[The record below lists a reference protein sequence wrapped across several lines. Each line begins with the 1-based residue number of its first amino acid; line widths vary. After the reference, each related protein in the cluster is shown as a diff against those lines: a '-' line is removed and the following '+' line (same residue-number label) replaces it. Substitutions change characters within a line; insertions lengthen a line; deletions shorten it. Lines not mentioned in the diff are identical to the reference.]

1 MDYKAYALMAILL
14 ASVAS
19 VASAALVGTANAQAL
34 TVETGQP
41 GYAAGDTIEVSGEVG
56 TVQAGLPVLIR
67 VFNPNGALAR
77 TDQIT
82 PIADG
87 SYSYSFP
94 AGGPLMGVSG
104 EYRAAVTY
112 RSNTEETAFNF
123 ITSQGGQIWR
133 TVTVEIAGREHPI
146 RYQIS
151 GGTLTNM
158 TADPETATLT
168 AMVNSTAINSTAP
181 GVLVVELPRSMIQ
194 SLSEVGAPTGGNDT
208 DFEAFVDTEGGI
220 IDETMTN
227 STVREL
233 TIPFDQGAEEIE
245 IVRTWV
251 VPEFGAIA
259 AIILAIA
266 IVGII
271 VATTRYSKFSSFMP
285 RH

>member
-1 MDYKAYALMAILL
+1 MDYKAYALMAVLL
-14 ASVAS
+14 ASV
-19 VASAALVGTANAQAL
+19 ALVGTANAQAL

-41 GYAAGDTIEVSGEVG
+41 GYAAGDTVEVSGEVG

-67 VFNPNGALAR
+67 VFNPNGVLAR

-82 PIADG
+82 PVADG
-87 SYSYSFP
+87 SYTYSFP

-112 RSNTEETAFNF
+112 RNSTEETAFNF
-123 ITSQGGQIWR
+123 ITSEGGQTWR
-133 TVTVEIAGREHPI
+133 TVTVDIAGREHPI
-146 RYQIS
+146 RYQINN
-151 GGTLTNM
+151 GTLTNM

-168 AMVNSTAINSTAP
+168 AAINSTAP
-181 GVLVVELPRSMIQ
+181 GALVVELPRSIIQ

-220 IDETMTN
+220 FDETMAN
-227 STVREL
+227 RTVREL

-245 IVRTWV
+245 IVGTWV

-271 VATTRYSKFSSFMP
+271 VATTRYSKFSSFLP

>member
-1 MDYKAYALMAILL
+1 MDYKAYALMAVLL
-14 ASVAS
+14 ASV
-19 VASAALVGTANAQAL
+19 ALVGTANAQAL

-67 VFNPNGALAR
+67 VFNPNGVLAR

-82 PIADG
+82 PVADG
-87 SYSYSFP
+87 SYTYSFP

-112 RSNTEETAFNF
+112 RNNTEETAFKF
-123 ITSQGGQIWR
+123 ITSEGGQIWR

-146 RYQIS
+146 RYQIN

-168 AMVNSTAINSTAP
+168 AAINSTAP
-181 GVLVVELPRSMIQ
+181 GALVVELPRSIIQ

-220 IDETMTN
+220 FDETMAN
-227 STVREL
+227 RTVREL

-245 IVRTWV
+245 IVGTWV

-271 VATTRYSKFSSFMP
+271 VATTRYSKFSSFLP

>member
-1 MDYKAYALMAILL
+1 MDYKAYALMAVLL
-14 ASVAS
+14 ASV
-19 VASAALVGTANAQAL
+19 ALVGTANAQAL

-41 GYAAGDTIEVSGEVG
+41 GYAAGDTVEVSGEVG

-67 VFNPNGALAR
+67 VFNPNGVLAR

-82 PIADG
+82 PVADG
-87 SYSYSFP
+87 SYTYSFP

-112 RSNTEETAFNF
+112 RNSTEETAFNF
-123 ITSQGGQIWR
+123 ITSEGGQIWR
-133 TVTVEIAGREHPI
+133 TVTVDIAGREHPI
-146 RYQIS
+146 RYQINN
-151 GGTLTNM
+151 GTLTNM

-168 AMVNSTAINSTAP
+168 AAINSTAP
-181 GVLVVELPRSMIQ
+181 GALVVELPRSIIQ

-220 IDETMTN
+220 FDETMANRTAR
-227 STVREL
+227 VL

-245 IVRTWV
+245 IVGTWV

-271 VATTRYSKFSSFMP
+271 VATTRYSKFSSFLP

>member
-1 MDYKAYALMAILL
+1 MDYKAYALMAVLL
-14 ASVAS
+14 ASV
-19 VASAALVGTANAQAL
+19 ALVGTANAQAL

-41 GYAAGDTIEVSGEVG
+41 GYAAGDTVEVSGEVG

-67 VFNPNGALAR
+67 VFNPNGVLAR

-82 PIADG
+82 PVADG
-87 SYSYSFP
+87 SYTYSFP

-112 RSNTEETAFNF
+112 RNSTEETAFNF
-123 ITSQGGQIWR
+123 ITSEGGQIWR

-146 RYQIS
+146 RYQIN

-168 AMVNSTAINSTAP
+168 AAINSTAP
-181 GVLVVELPRSMIQ
+181 GALVVELPRSIIQ

-220 IDETMTN
+220 FDETMAN
-227 STVREL
+227 RTVREL

-245 IVRTWV
+245 IVGTWV

-271 VATTRYSKFSSFMP
+271 VATTRYSKFSSFLP

>member
-1 MDYKAYALMAILL
+1 MDYKAYALMAVLL
-14 ASVAS
+14 ASV
-19 VASAALVGTANAQAL
+19 ALVGTANAQAL

-41 GYAAGDTIEVSGEVG
+41 GYAAGDTVEVSGEVG

-82 PIADG
+82 PVADG
-87 SYSYSFP
+87 SYTYSFP

-112 RSNTEETAFNF
+112 RNNTEETAFNF
-123 ITSQGGQIWR
+123 ITSEGGQIWR

-146 RYQIS
+146 RYQIN

-168 AMVNSTAINSTAP
+168 ATINSTAP
-181 GVLVVELPRSMIQ
+181 GALVVELPRSIIQ

-220 IDETMTN
+220 FDETMTN
-227 STVREL
+227 RTVREL

-245 IVRTWV
+245 IVGTWV

-271 VATTRYSKFSSFMP
+271 VATTRYSKFSSFLP

>member
-14 ASVAS
+14 ASV
-19 VASAALVGTANAQAL
+19 ALVGTANAQAL

-41 GYAAGDTIEVSGEVG
+41 SYAAGDTIEVSGEVG

-82 PIADG
+82 PVADG
-87 SYSYSFP
+87 SYTYSFP
-94 AGGPLMGVSG
+94 AGGRLMGVSG

-112 RSNTEETAFNF
+112 RNNTEETAFNF
-123 ITSQGGQIWR
+123 ITSEGGQIWR
-133 TVTVEIAGREHPI
+133 TITVEIAGREHPI
-146 RYQIS
+146 RYQIN

-168 AMVNSTAINSTAP
+168 ATINSTAP
-181 GVLVVELPRSMIQ
+181 GALVVELPRSMIQ

-220 IDETMTN
+220 FDETMTN
-227 STVREL
+227 RTVREL
-233 TIPFDQGAEEIE
+233 TIPFEQGAEEIE
-245 IVRTWV
+245 IVGTWV

-271 VATTRYSKFSSFMP
+271 VATTRYSKFSSFLP

>member
-14 ASVAS
+14 ASV
-19 VASAALVGTANAQAL
+19 ALVGTANAQAL

-41 GYAAGDTIEVSGEVG
+41 SYAAGDAIEVSGEVG
-56 TVQAGLPVLIR
+56 TVQAGLPVLIQ
-67 VFNPNGALAR
+67 VFNPNGVLAR
-77 TDQIT
+77 TDQIS
-82 PIADG
+82 PVADG
-87 SYSYSFP
+87 SYTYSFP

-112 RSNTEETAFNF
+112 RDNTEETIFNF
-123 ITSQGGQIWR
+123 ITSEGGQIWR
-133 TVTVEIAGREHPI
+133 TITVDIAGREHPI
-146 RYQIS
+146 RYQIN

-168 AMVNSTAINSTAP
+168 ATINSTAP
-181 GVLVVELPRSMIQ
+181 GALVVELPRSMIQ

-208 DFEAFVDTEGGI
+208 DFEAFVDTEGGTF
-220 IDETMTN
+220 DETMTN
-227 STVREL
+227 RTVREL
-233 TIPFDQGAEEIE
+233 TIPFEQGAEEIE
-245 IVRTWV
+245 IVGTWV

-271 VATTRYSKFSSFMP
+271 VATTRYSKFSSFLP

>member
-1 MDYKAYALMAILL
+1 MDYKAYALMAVLL
-14 ASVAS
+14 ASV
-19 VASAALVGTANAQAL
+19 ALVGTANAQAL

-41 GYAAGDTIEVSGEVG
+41 GYAAGDTVEVSGEVG

-67 VFNPNGALAR
+67 VFNPNGVLAR

-82 PIADG
+82 PVADG
-87 SYSYSFP
+87 SYTYSFP

-112 RSNTEETAFNF
+112 RNSTEETAFNF
-123 ITSQGGQIWR
+123 ITSEGGQTWR
-133 TVTVEIAGREHPI
+133 TVTVDIAGREHPI
-146 RYQIS
+146 RYQINN
-151 GGTLTNM
+151 GTLTNM

-168 AMVNSTAINSTAP
+168 AAINSTAP
-181 GVLVVELPRSMIQ
+181 GALVVELPRSIIQ

-220 IDETMTN
+220 FDETTAN
-227 STVREL
+227 RTVREL

-245 IVRTWV
+245 IVGTWV

-271 VATTRYSKFSSFMP
+271 VATTRYSKFSSFLP

>member
-1 MDYKAYALMAILL
+1 MDYKAYALMAVLL
-14 ASVAS
+14 ASV
-19 VASAALVGTANAQAL
+19 ALVGTANAQAL

-56 TVQAGLPVLIR
+56 AVQAGLPVLIR

-82 PIADG
+82 PVADG
-87 SYSYSFP
+87 SYTYSFP
-94 AGGPLMGVSG
+94 AGGLLMGVSG

-112 RSNTEETAFNF
+112 RNNTEETAFNF
-123 ITSQGGQIWR
+123 ITSEGGQIWR

-146 RYQIS
+146 RYQINS
-151 GGTLTNM
+151 GTLTNM

-168 AMVNSTAINSTAP
+168 ATINSTAP
-181 GVLVVELPRSMIQ
+181 GALVVELPRSIIQ

-220 IDETMTN
+220 FDETMTN
-227 STVREL
+227 RTVREL

-245 IVRTWV
+245 IVGTWV

-271 VATTRYSKFSSFMP
+271 VATTRYSKFSSFLP

>member
-14 ASVAS
+14 AS

-56 TVQAGLPVLIR
+56 TVQAGLPVLIQ

-123 ITSQGGQIWR
+123 ITSQGGQTWR

-146 RYQIS
+146 RYQIN

-168 AMVNSTAINSTAP
+168 ATINSTAP
-181 GVLVVELPRSMIQ
+181 GALVVELPRSMIQ

-227 STVREL
+227 RTVREL
-233 TIPFDQGAEEIE
+233 TIPFEQGAEEVE
-245 IVRTWV
+245 IVGTWV

-271 VATTRYSKFSSFMP
+271 VATTRYSKFSSFLP

>member
-1 MDYKAYALMAILL
+1 MDYKAYALMAVLL
-14 ASVAS
+14 ASV
-19 VASAALVGTANAQAL
+19 ALVGTANAQAL

-41 GYAAGDTIEVSGEVG
+41 GYAAGDTVEVSGEVG

-67 VFNPNGALAR
+67 VFNPNGVLAR

-82 PIADG
+82 PVADG
-87 SYSYSFP
+87 SYTYSFP

-112 RSNTEETAFNF
+112 RNSTEETAFNF
-123 ITSQGGQIWR
+123 ITSEGGQTWR
-133 TVTVEIAGREHPI
+133 TVTVDIAGREHPI
-146 RYQIS
+146 RYQINN
-151 GGTLTNM
+151 GTLTNM

-168 AMVNSTAINSTAP
+168 AAINSTAP
-181 GVLVVELPRSMIQ
+181 GALVVELPRSIIQ

-220 IDETMTN
+220 FDETMTN
-227 STVREL
+227 RTVREL
-233 TIPFDQGAEEIE
+233 TVPFEQGAEEIE
-245 IVRTWV
+245 IVGTWV

-271 VATTRYSKFSSFMP
+271 VATTRYSKFSSFLP

>member
-1 MDYKAYALMAILL
+1 MDYKAYALMAVLL

-19 VASAALVGTANAQAL
+19 VALVGTANAQAL

-82 PIADG
+82 PVADG
-87 SYSYSFP
+87 SYTYSFP
-94 AGGPLMGVSG
+94 AGGRLMGVSG

-112 RSNTEETAFNF
+112 RNNTEETAFKF
-123 ITSQGGQIWR
+123 ITSEGGQIWR

-146 RYQIS
+146 RYQIN

-168 AMVNSTAINSTAP
+168 ATINSTAP
-181 GVLVVELPRSMIQ
+181 GTLAVELPRSMIQ

-220 IDETMTN
+220 FDETMTN
-227 STVREL
+227 STVRAL

-245 IVRTWV
+245 IVGTWV

-271 VATTRYSKFSSFMP
+271 VATTRYSKFSSFLP

>member
-19 VASAALVGTANAQAL
+19 VALVGTANAQAL

-112 RSNTEETAFNF
+112 RSNTEEAAFNF

-146 RYQIS
+146 RYQINN
-151 GGTLTNM
+151 GTLSNM

-168 AMVNSTAINSTAP
+168 ATINSTAP
-181 GVLVVELPRSMIQ
+181 GALVVELPRSMIQ
-194 SLSEVGAPTGGNDT
+194 SLSEAGAPTGGNDT

-233 TIPFDQGAEEIE
+233 TIPFDQGAGEIE
-245 IVRTWV
+245 IVGTWV

-271 VATTRYSKFSSFMP
+271 VATTRYSKFSSFLP

>member
-1 MDYKAYALMAILL
+1 MDYKAYALMAVLL

-19 VASAALVGTANAQAL
+19 VALVGTANAQAL

-41 GYAAGDTIEVSGEVG
+41 GYVTGDTIEVSGEVG
-56 TVQAGLPVLIR
+56 TVQAGLPILIR

-82 PIADG
+82 PVADG

-94 AGGPLMGVSG
+94 AGGLLMGVSG

-112 RSNTEETAFNF
+112 RNNTEETAFNF
-123 ITSQGGQIWR
+123 ITSEGGQTWR

-146 RYQIS
+146 RYQINN
-151 GGTLTNM
+151 GTLTNM

-168 AMVNSTAINSTAP
+168 ATINSTAP
-181 GVLVVELPRSMIQ
+181 GALVVGLPRSIIQ

-220 IDETMTN
+220 FDETMTN
-227 STVREL
+227 RTVRVL

-245 IVRTWV
+245 IVGTWV

-271 VATTRYSKFSSFMP
+271 VATTRYSKFSSFLP

>member
-1 MDYKAYALMAILL
+1 MDYKAYALMAVLL
-14 ASVAS
+14 ASV
-19 VASAALVGTANAQAL
+19 ALVGTANAQAL

-41 GYAAGDTIEVSGEVG
+41 GYAAGDTVEVSGEVG

-67 VFNPNGALAR
+67 VFNPNGVLAR

-82 PIADG
+82 PVADG
-87 SYSYSFP
+87 SYTYSFP

-112 RSNTEETAFNF
+112 RNSTEETAFNF
-123 ITSQGGQIWR
+123 ITSEGGQTWR

-146 RYQIS
+146 RYQIN

-168 AMVNSTAINSTAP
+168 AAINSTAP
-181 GVLVVELPRSMIQ
+181 GALVVELPRSIIQ

-220 IDETMTN
+220 FDETMAN
-227 STVREL
+227 RTVREL

-245 IVRTWV
+245 IVGTWV

-271 VATTRYSKFSSFMP
+271 VATTRYSKFSSFLP

>member
-1 MDYKAYALMAILL
+1 MDYKAYALMAVLL
-14 ASVAS
+14 ASV
-19 VASAALVGTANAQAL
+19 ALVGTANAQAL

-41 GYAAGDTIEVSGEVG
+41 GYAAGDTVEVSGEVG

-67 VFNPNGALAR
+67 VFNPNGVLAR

-82 PIADG
+82 PVADG
-87 SYSYSFP
+87 SYTYSFP

-112 RSNTEETAFNF
+112 RNSTEETAFNF
-123 ITSQGGQIWR
+123 ITSEGGQIWR
-133 TVTVEIAGREHPI
+133 TITVEIAGREHPI
-146 RYQIS
+146 RYQIN

-168 AMVNSTAINSTAP
+168 ATINSTAP
-181 GVLVVELPRSMIQ
+181 GALAVELPRSMIQ

-220 IDETMTN
+220 FDETMAN
-227 STVREL
+227 RTVREL

-245 IVRTWV
+245 IVGTWV

-271 VATTRYSKFSSFMP
+271 VATTRYSKFSSFLP

>member
-1 MDYKAYALMAILL
+1 MDYKAYALMAVLL
-14 ASVAS
+14 ASV
-19 VASAALVGTANAQAL
+19 ALVGTANAQAL

-82 PIADG
+82 PVADG
-87 SYSYSFP
+87 SYTYSFP
-94 AGGPLMGVSG
+94 AGGPGPLMGVSG

-112 RSNTEETAFNF
+112 RNNTEETAFNF
-123 ITSQGGQIWR
+123 ITSEGGQTWR
-133 TVTVEIAGREHPI
+133 TITVEIAGREHPI
-146 RYQIS
+146 RYQIN

-158 TADPETATLT
+158 TADPETVTLT
-168 AMVNSTAINSTAP
+168 ATINSTAP
-181 GVLVVELPRSMIQ
+181 GALAVELPRSMIQ

-220 IDETMTN
+220 FDETMTN

-233 TIPFDQGAEEIE
+233 TIPFEQGAEEIE
-245 IVRTWV
+245 IVGTWV
-251 VPEFGAIA
+251 VPEFSAIA

-271 VATTRYSKFSSFMP
+271 VATTRYSKFSSFLP

>member
-14 ASVAS
+14 AS

-245 IVRTWV
+245 IVGTWV

>member
-1 MDYKAYALMAILL
+1 MAILL

-19 VASAALVGTANAQAL
+19 VALVGTANAQAL

-82 PIADG
+82 PVADG
-87 SYSYSFP
+87 SYTYSFP
-94 AGGPLMGVSG
+94 AGGPGPLMGVSG

-112 RSNTEETAFNF
+112 RNNTEETAFNF
-123 ITSQGGQIWR
+123 ITSEGGQTWR
-133 TVTVEIAGREHPI
+133 TITVEIAGREHPI
-146 RYQIS
+146 RYQIN

-158 TADPETATLT
+158 TADPETVTLT
-168 AMVNSTAINSTAP
+168 ATINSTAP
-181 GVLVVELPRSMIQ
+181 GALAVELPRSMIQ

-220 IDETMTN
+220 FDETMTN

-233 TIPFDQGAEEIE
+233 TIPFEQGAEEIE
-245 IVRTWV
+245 IVGTWV
-251 VPEFGAIA
+251 VPEFSAIA

-271 VATTRYSKFSSFMP
+271 VATTRYSKFSSFLP

>member
-1 MDYKAYALMAILL
+1 MDYKAYALMAVLL
-14 ASVAS
+14 ASV
-19 VASAALVGTANAQAL
+19 ALVGTANAQAL

-82 PIADG
+82 PVADG
-87 SYSYSFP
+87 SYTYSFP

-112 RSNTEETAFNF
+112 RNNTEETAFNF
-123 ITSQGGQIWR
+123 ITSEGGQIWR
-133 TVTVEIAGREHPI
+133 TITVEIAGREHPI
-146 RYQIS
+146 RYQIN

-168 AMVNSTAINSTAP
+168 ATINSTAP
-181 GVLVVELPRSMIQ
+181 GALIVELPRSMIQ

-220 IDETMTN
+220 FDETMTN
-227 STVREL
+227 RTVREL
-233 TIPFDQGAEEIE
+233 TIPFEQGAEEIE
-245 IVRTWV
+245 IVGTWV

-271 VATTRYSKFSSFMP
+271 VATTRYSKFSSFLP

>member
-1 MDYKAYALMAILL
+1 MDYKAYALMAVLL
-14 ASVAS
+14 ASV
-19 VASAALVGTANAQAL
+19 ALVGTANAQAL

-82 PIADG
+82 PVADG
-87 SYSYSFP
+87 SYTYSFP
-94 AGGPLMGVSG
+94 TGGPLMGVSG

-112 RSNTEETAFNF
+112 RNNTEETAFNF
-123 ITSQGGQIWR
+123 ITSEGGQIWR
-133 TVTVEIAGREHPI
+133 TITVEIAGREHPI
-146 RYQIS
+146 RYQIN

-168 AMVNSTAINSTAP
+168 ATINSTAP
-181 GVLVVELPRSMIQ
+181 GALVVELPRSMIQ

-220 IDETMTN
+220 FDETMTN

-233 TIPFDQGAEEIE
+233 TIPFEQGAEEIE
-245 IVRTWV
+245 IVGTWV

-271 VATTRYSKFSSFMP
+271 VATTRYSKFSSFLP

>member
-1 MDYKAYALMAILL
+1 MDYKAYTLMAVLL

-19 VASAALVGTANAQAL
+19 VALVGTANAQAL
-34 TVETGQP
+34 TVETEQP
-41 GYAAGDTIEVSGEVG
+41 GYAAGDTIKVSGEVG

-82 PIADG
+82 PVADG
-87 SYSYSFP
+87 SYTYSFP

-112 RSNTEETAFNF
+112 RNNTEETAFNF
-123 ITSQGGQIWR
+123 ITSEGGQIWR

-146 RYQIS
+146 RYQIN

-168 AMVNSTAINSTAP
+168 ATINSTAP
-181 GVLVVELPRSMIQ
+181 GALVVELPRSIIQ

-220 IDETMTN
+220 FDETMTN
-227 STVREL
+227 RTVREL
-233 TIPFDQGAEEIE
+233 TIPFEQGAEEIE
-245 IVRTWV
+245 IVGTWV

-271 VATTRYSKFSSFMP
+271 VATTRYSKFSSLLP

>member
-19 VASAALVGTANAQAL
+19 VALVGTANAQAL

-82 PIADG
+82 PVADG
-87 SYSYSFP
+87 SYTYSFP
-94 AGGPLMGVSG
+94 AGGPGPLMGVSG

-112 RSNTEETAFNF
+112 RNNTEETAFNF
-123 ITSQGGQIWR
+123 ITSEGGQTWR
-133 TVTVEIAGREHPI
+133 TITVEIAGREHPI
-146 RYQIS
+146 RYQIN

-158 TADPETATLT
+158 TADPETVTLT
-168 AMVNSTAINSTAP
+168 ATINSTAP
-181 GVLVVELPRSMIQ
+181 GALAVELPRSMIQ
-194 SLSEVGAPTGGNDT
+194 SLSEVGAPSGGNDT

-220 IDETMTN
+220 FDETMTN

-233 TIPFDQGAEEIE
+233 TIPFEQGAEEIE
-245 IVRTWV
+245 IVGTWV
-251 VPEFGAIA
+251 VPEFSAIA

-271 VATTRYSKFSSFMP
+271 VATTRYSKFSSFLP

>member
-14 ASVAS
+14 ASV
-19 VASAALVGTANAQAL
+19 ALVGTANAQAL

-41 GYAAGDTIEVSGEVG
+41 SYAAGDTIEVSGEVG

-82 PIADG
+82 PVADG
-87 SYSYSFP
+87 SYTYSFP

-112 RSNTEETAFNF
+112 RNNTEETAFNF
-123 ITSQGGQIWR
+123 ITSEGGQIWR
-133 TVTVEIAGREHPI
+133 TITVEIAGREHPI
-146 RYQIS
+146 RYQIN

-168 AMVNSTAINSTAP
+168 ATINSTAP
-181 GVLVVELPRSMIQ
+181 GALVVELPRSMIQ

-220 IDETMTN
+220 FDETMTN
-227 STVREL
+227 RTVREL
-233 TIPFDQGAEEIE
+233 TIPFEQGAEEIE
-245 IVRTWV
+245 IVGTWV

-271 VATTRYSKFSSFMP
+271 VATTRYSKFSSFLP

>member
-1 MDYKAYALMAILL
+1 MDYKAYALMAVLL
-14 ASVAS
+14 ASV
-19 VASAALVGTANAQAL
+19 ALVGTANAQAL

-41 GYAAGDTIEVSGEVG
+41 GYAAGDTVEVSGEVG

-67 VFNPNGALAR
+67 VFNPNGVLAR

-82 PIADG
+82 PVADG
-87 SYSYSFP
+87 SYTYSFP

-112 RSNTEETAFNF
+112 RNSTEETAFNF
-123 ITSQGGQIWR
+123 ITSEGGQIWR

-146 RYQIS
+146 RYQIN

-168 AMVNSTAINSTAP
+168 AAINSTAP
-181 GVLVVELPRSMIQ
+181 GALVVELPRSIIQ

-220 IDETMTN
+220 FDETMTN
-227 STVREL
+227 STVRAL

-245 IVRTWV
+245 IVGTWV

-271 VATTRYSKFSSFMP
+271 VATTRYSKFSSFLP

>member
-1 MDYKAYALMAILL
+1 
-14 ASVAS
+14 
-19 VASAALVGTANAQAL
+19 
-34 TVETGQP
+34 
-41 GYAAGDTIEVSGEVG
+41 
-56 TVQAGLPVLIR
+56 
-67 VFNPNGALAR
+67 
-77 TDQIT
+77 
-82 PIADG
+82 
-87 SYSYSFP
+87 
-94 AGGPLMGVSG
+94 MGVSG

-227 STVREL
+227 RTVREL
-233 TIPFDQGAEEIE
+233 TIPFEQGAEEVE
-245 IVRTWV
+245 IVGTWV

-271 VATTRYSKFSSFMP
+271 VATTRYSKFSSLLP

>member
-1 MDYKAYALMAILL
+1 MDYKAYALMAVLL
-14 ASVAS
+14 ASV
-19 VASAALVGTANAQAL
+19 ALVGTANAQAL

-41 GYAAGDTIEVSGEVG
+41 GYAAGDTVEVSGEVG

-67 VFNPNGALAR
+67 VFNPNGVLAR

-82 PIADG
+82 PVADG
-87 SYSYSFP
+87 SYTYSFP

-112 RSNTEETAFNF
+112 RNSTEETAFNF
-123 ITSQGGQIWR
+123 ITSEGGQTWR

-146 RYQIS
+146 RYQIN

-168 AMVNSTAINSTAP
+168 ATINSTAP
-181 GVLVVELPRSMIQ
+181 GALAVELPRSIIQ

-220 IDETMTN
+220 FDETMAN
-227 STVREL
+227 STVRAL

-245 IVRTWV
+245 IVGTWV

-271 VATTRYSKFSSFMP
+271 VATTRYSKFSSFLP

>member
-19 VASAALVGTANAQAL
+19 VALVGTANAQAL

-245 IVRTWV
+245 IVGTWV

>member
-19 VASAALVGTANAQAL
+19 VALVGTANAQAL

-82 PIADG
+82 PVADG
-87 SYSYSFP
+87 SYTYSFP
-94 AGGPLMGVSG
+94 AGGPGPLMGVSG

-112 RSNTEETAFNF
+112 RNNTEETAFNF
-123 ITSQGGQIWR
+123 ITSEGGQTWR
-133 TVTVEIAGREHPI
+133 TITVEIAGREHPI
-146 RYQIS
+146 RYQIN

-158 TADPETATLT
+158 TADPETVTLT
-168 AMVNSTAINSTAP
+168 ATINSTAP
-181 GVLVVELPRSMIQ
+181 GALAVELPRSMIQ

-220 IDETMTN
+220 FDETMTN

-233 TIPFDQGAEEIE
+233 TIPFEQGAEEIE
-245 IVRTWV
+245 IVGTWV
-251 VPEFGAIA
+251 VPEFSAIA

-271 VATTRYSKFSSFMP
+271 VATTRYSKFSSFLP

>member
-1 MDYKAYALMAILL
+1 MDYKAYALMAVLL
-14 ASVAS
+14 ASV
-19 VASAALVGTANAQAL
+19 ALVGTANAQAL

-41 GYAAGDTIEVSGEVG
+41 GYAAGDTIKVSGEVG

-82 PIADG
+82 PVADG
-87 SYSYSFP
+87 SYTYSFP

-112 RSNTEETAFNF
+112 RNNTEETAFNF
-123 ITSQGGQIWR
+123 ITSEGGQIWR

-146 RYQIS
+146 RYQIN

-168 AMVNSTAINSTAP
+168 AAINSTAP
-181 GVLVVELPRSMIQ
+181 GALVVELPRSIIQ

-220 IDETMTN
+220 FDETMTN
-227 STVREL
+227 RTVREL

-245 IVRTWV
+245 IVGTWV

-271 VATTRYSKFSSFMP
+271 VATTRYSKFSSLLP

>member
-1 MDYKAYALMAILL
+1 MDYKAYALMAVLL

-19 VASAALVGTANAQAL
+19 VALVGTANAQAL

-82 PIADG
+82 PVADG
-87 SYSYSFP
+87 SYTYSFP
-94 AGGPLMGVSG
+94 AGGRLMGVSG

-112 RSNTEETAFNF
+112 RNNTEETAFKF
-123 ITSQGGQIWR
+123 ITSEGGQIWR

-146 RYQIS
+146 RYQIN

-168 AMVNSTAINSTAP
+168 ATINSTAP
-181 GVLVVELPRSMIQ
+181 GTLVVELPRSMIQ

-220 IDETMTN
+220 FDETMTN
-227 STVREL
+227 STVRAL

-245 IVRTWV
+245 IVGTWV

-271 VATTRYSKFSSFMP
+271 VATTRYSKFSSFLQ

>member
-19 VASAALVGTANAQAL
+19 VASVALVGTANAQAL

-82 PIADG
+82 PVADG
-87 SYSYSFP
+87 SYTYSFP

-112 RSNTEETAFNF
+112 RNNTEETAFNF
-123 ITSQGGQIWR
+123 ITSEGGQTWR
-133 TVTVEIAGREHPI
+133 TITVEIAGREHPI
-146 RYQIS
+146 RYQIN

-158 TADPETATLT
+158 TADPETVTLT
-168 AMVNSTAINSTAP
+168 ATINSTAP
-181 GVLVVELPRSMIQ
+181 GALAVELPRSMIQ

-220 IDETMTN
+220 FDETMTN

-233 TIPFDQGAEEIE
+233 TIPFEQGAEEIE
-245 IVRTWV
+245 IVGTWV
-251 VPEFGAIA
+251 VPEFSAIA

-271 VATTRYSKFSSFMP
+271 VATTRYSKFSSFLP

>member
-1 MDYKAYALMAILL
+1 MDYKAYALMAVLL

-19 VASAALVGTANAQAL
+19 VALVGTANAQAL

-82 PIADG
+82 PVADG
-87 SYSYSFP
+87 SYTYSFP
-94 AGGPLMGVSG
+94 AGGRLMGVSG

-112 RSNTEETAFNF
+112 RNNTEETAFKF
-123 ITSQGGQIWR
+123 ITSEGGQIWR

-146 RYQIS
+146 RYQIN

-168 AMVNSTAINSTAP
+168 ATINSTAP
-181 GVLVVELPRSMIQ
+181 GTLVVELPRSMIQ

-220 IDETMTN
+220 FDETMTN
-227 STVREL
+227 STVRAL

-245 IVRTWV
+245 IVGTWV

-271 VATTRYSKFSSFMP
+271 VATTRYSKFSSFLP

>member
-19 VASAALVGTANAQAL
+19 VALVGTANAQAL

-82 PIADG
+82 PVADG
-87 SYSYSFP
+87 SYTYSFP

-112 RSNTEETAFNF
+112 RNNTEETAFNF
-123 ITSQGGQIWR
+123 ITSEGGQIWR
-133 TVTVEIAGREHPI
+133 TITVEIAGREHPI
-146 RYQIS
+146 RYQIN

-168 AMVNSTAINSTAP
+168 ATINSTAP
-181 GVLVVELPRSMIQ
+181 GALVVELPRSMIQ

-220 IDETMTN
+220 FDETMTN

-233 TIPFDQGAEEIE
+233 TIPFEQGAEEIE
-245 IVRTWV
+245 IVGTWV

-271 VATTRYSKFSSFMP
+271 VATTRYSKFSSFLPM
-285 RH
+285 H

>member
-19 VASAALVGTANAQAL
+19 VALVGTANAQAL

-194 SLSEVGAPTGGNDT
+194 SLSKVGAPTGGNDT

-245 IVRTWV
+245 IVGTWV

>member
-1 MDYKAYALMAILL
+1 MDYKVYALMAVLL
-14 ASVAS
+14 ASV
-19 VASAALVGTANAQAL
+19 ALVGTANAQAL

-82 PIADG
+82 PVADG
-87 SYSYSFP
+87 SYTYSFP

-112 RSNTEETAFNF
+112 RNNTEETAFNF
-123 ITSQGGQIWR
+123 ITSEGGQIWR
-133 TVTVEIAGREHPI
+133 TITVEIAGREHPI
-146 RYQIS
+146 RYQINS
-151 GGTLTNM
+151 GTLTNM

-168 AMVNSTAINSTAP
+168 ATINSTAP
-181 GVLVVELPRSMIQ
+181 GALVVELPRSIIQ

-220 IDETMTN
+220 FDETMTN
-227 STVREL
+227 RTVREL

-245 IVRTWV
+245 IVGTWV

-271 VATTRYSKFSSFMP
+271 VATTRYSKFSSFLP

>member
-1 MDYKAYALMAILL
+1 MDYKAYALMAVLL
-14 ASVAS
+14 TSVAS
-19 VASAALVGTANAQAL
+19 VALVGTANAQAL

-41 GYAAGDTIEVSGEVG
+41 GYAAGDTVEVSGEVG

-146 RYQIS
+146 RYQIN

-168 AMVNSTAINSTAP
+168 AAINSTAP
-181 GVLVVELPRSMIQ
+181 GALVVELPRSIIQ

-208 DFEAFVDTEGGI
+208 DFAAFVDTEGGI
-220 IDETMTN
+220 FDETMTN

-233 TIPFDQGAEEIE
+233 TIPFDQGAEELE
-245 IVRTWV
+245 IVGTWV

-271 VATTRYSKFSSFMP
+271 VATTRYSKFSSFLP

>member
-1 MDYKAYALMAILL
+1 MDYKAYALMAVLL
-14 ASVAS
+14 ASV
-19 VASAALVGTANAQAL
+19 ALVGTANAQAL

-41 GYAAGDTIEVSGEVG
+41 GYAAGDTVEVSGEVG

-67 VFNPNGALAR
+67 VFNPNGVLAR

-82 PIADG
+82 PVADG
-87 SYSYSFP
+87 SYTYSFP

-112 RSNTEETAFNF
+112 RNSTEETAFNF
-123 ITSQGGQIWR
+123 ITSEGGQIWR

-146 RYQIS
+146 RYQIND
-151 GGTLTNM
+151 GTLTNM

-168 AMVNSTAINSTAP
+168 AAINSTAP
-181 GVLVVELPRSMIQ
+181 GALVVELPRSIIQ

-220 IDETMTN
+220 FDETMAN
-227 STVREL
+227 RTVREL

-245 IVRTWV
+245 IVGTWV

-271 VATTRYSKFSSFMP
+271 VATTRYSKFSSFLP

>member
-1 MDYKAYALMAILL
+1 MDYKAYALIAILL

-19 VASAALVGTANAQAL
+19 VALVGTANAQAL

-82 PIADG
+82 PVADG
-87 SYSYSFP
+87 SYTYSFP

-112 RSNTEETAFNF
+112 RNNTEETAFNF
-123 ITSQGGQIWR
+123 ITSEGGQIWR
-133 TVTVEIAGREHPI
+133 TITVEIAGREHPI
-146 RYQIS
+146 RYQIN

-168 AMVNSTAINSTAP
+168 ATINSTAP
-181 GVLVVELPRSMIQ
+181 GALAVELPRSMIQ

-220 IDETMTN
+220 FDETMTN

-233 TIPFDQGAEEIE
+233 TIPFEQGAEEIE
-245 IVRTWV
+245 IVGTWV

-271 VATTRYSKFSSFMP
+271 VATTRYSKFSSFLP